1 MTSLRTRCKRPS
13 ALIGSLA
20 RSIEA
25 STVSVTPF
33 AGVLTGSRTLALTLS
48 AGHSPARAADIAAAE
63 PINSAASAK
72 ARPAWR
78 VGIRANISMAPLLH
92 DGRCNR
98 LRDGKDHRR
107 DRREWEIPSG
117 FRVDSRL
124 LCWPAGHGR
133 RALLFEATNGH
144 PAANYI
150 RARSGTPR
158 S

>member
-25 STVSVTPF
+25 NTVSVTPF

-63 PINSAASAK
+63 PINRTASAT

-78 VGIRANISMAPLLH
+78 VGVRANISMAPLL
-92 DGRCNR
+92 
-98 LRDGKDHRR
+98 RDGGNHRP
-107 DRREWEIPSG
+107 DRHGRKIPSG

-124 LCWPAGHGR
+124 LCWPGDGR
-133 RALLFEATNGH
+133 RVSLVRAT
-144 PAANYI
+144 
-150 RARSGTPR
+150 RGTCVL
-158 S
+158 